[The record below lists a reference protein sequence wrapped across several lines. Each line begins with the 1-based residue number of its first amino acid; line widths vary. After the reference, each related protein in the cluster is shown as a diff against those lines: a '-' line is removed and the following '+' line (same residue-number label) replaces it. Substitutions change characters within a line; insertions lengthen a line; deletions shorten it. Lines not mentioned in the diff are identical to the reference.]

1 METYPPASMRFRIVA
16 LPRPDA
22 LSSQG
27 LSMVV
32 VKERGNRD
40 LPTGDNKSATFYLHS
55 DTTSMLLS

>member
-22 LSSQG
+22 LSSYG

-32 VKERGNRD
+32 VEERGNRD
-40 LPTGDNKSATFYLHS
+40 LPTGDNKRATFDLHS
-55 DTTSMLLS
+55 DTTSMLLT